1 MRSSNALRLPS
12 LHKLSRFF
20 RHQGLSVAAR
30 QVKERKLTYLS
41 SAKIRNLERCLRDLE
56 DRRIPGDVVEAGVAL
71 GGSAILL
78 ASQMGPGRCFHGYD
92 VFGRIPAPS
101 ERDDAKSQ
109 ERFAVIASGQA
120 KGLGEA
126 AYYGYIDNLYAEVVR
141 SFESFGLTV
150 DGRRIS
156 LHRGLFED
164 TLSFPQGGRVAL
176 AHIDCDWHDP
186 VRLCLERLYPVWT
199 PGGYWIIDDYNDYGG
214 CRKAV
219 DEFLAQHA
227 DVVRLSS
234 DSNLV
239 LQRTR

>member
-1 MRSSNALRLPS
+1 LSNALRLPV
-12 LHKLSRFF
+12 LHKLSGILR
-20 RHQGLSVAAR
+20 RQALSPIAR
-30 QVKERKLTYLS
+30 EVKERKLTYLS

-78 ASQMGPGRCFHGYD
+78 ASQMGADRCFHGYD

-126 AYYGYIDNLYAEVVR
+126 AYYGYVENLHQEVVR
-141 SFESFGLTV
+141 SFASFGLAV

-156 LHRGLFED
+156 LHQGLFED
-164 TLSFPQGGRVAL
+164 TLRFPPGRRVAL

-186 VRLCLERLYPVWT
+186 VQLCLERLYPVWT
-199 PGGYWIIDDYNDYGG
+199 PGGYWVIDDYNDYGG

-219 DEFLAQHA
+219 DAFLAQHRN
-227 DVVRLSS
+227 VVVLSS

-239 LQRTR
+239 MQHTG